1 MSIDEGLYAWVQE
14 ALEPLGPVTMRRMMG
29 AAVLY
34 LDGTI
39 FAVLDDEAI
48 WFKADAESAAVWD
61 AAGCERF
68 TFTGSDGRIE
78 VMNYRRARSDV
89 YDDPEA
95 MQHWAKLAQ
104 EAGLRGNA
112 KKRPKKP
119 KKPSAPPA

>member
-1 MSIDEGLYAWVQE
+1 MSYDEGLYAWVQE

-39 FAVLDDEAI
+39 FAVLDDEAV

-61 AAGCERF
+61 AGGCERF
-68 TFTGSDGRIE
+68 TFTGSDGKTE
-78 VMNYRRARSDV
+78 VMNYRRAPSDI
-89 YDDPEA
+89 YDDAEA
-95 MQHWAKLAQ
+95 MQHWAQLAQ
-104 EAGLRGNA
+104 AAGLRGNA

-119 KKPSAPPA
+119 KRPSAPPV